1 MIMIDFFCLFEGE
14 VKEAMVPV
22 VSTTI
27 GLVSP
32 TSSISRMPPDG
43 HEFPQKYTEEP
54 PLEKSPSMTTTVKGS
69 EERQQSESVL
79 ADSAVLPP
87 LPASEPPSAPFKYPP
102 IYNGDVEIFTE
113 KKFFVPGVPTE
124 LPVQIKSSRNSF
136 WRQDE
141 KSEKSVRDKI
151 AMFSSVPDS
160 APPNPSNGK
169 LNKYKSSEDVFYCD
183 ETDCNRNFPNGKMF
197 SRSVMTLDKV
207 SGGGNYMKKPPYG
220 SDTPI
225 PTTRPLDYSNRTQS
239 SMDLSSSSSAY
250 SSSCS
255 PDSSLSSNS
264 SYLGYSSTLPRKK
277 TRNDESKNNLG
288 KKENVGIQRT
298 TSFSVHGRSQSLLD
312 INPTPYKSRYLSESL
327 QDDGQKPGSL
337 NLLIEQRRKN
347 LSKLRGLVIPEKS
360 TNSVP
365 GLPIVDLPEIRS
377 RDLILSSKVPSAYK
391 EKNLIKQPRA
401 TLPEVVVPK
410 VSPTH
415 LWDMQSKVPNIPKY
429 SPAFKRKSIA
439 VFGAKELMALN
450 DKKESTITP
459 LQRSMGEP
467 IRAPLKPPRNVPLV
481 RQNSVC
487 DDRKYDDAVGSFLC
501 EPEHQYTLPRNH
513 KIGEIT
519 KSYDM
524 YVPKR
529 KSLSHGKYRLHSDL
543 GRSEEDSDNDSAV
556 SSSRSSIS
564 HGFSPPASP
573 LLDNQHQTVDD
584 PGLRS
589 RLLFSPER
597 NQYNRTLSSDMRSSM
612 SVSSNSS
619 NPPSETQQM
628 NMCTNEGNL
637 NDANNKRILKP
648 QSVEAINRKNVLASA
663 KYSRGFDVKS
673 GSPLIQRKF
682 LEVVENGLNKNN
694 DFNYTNS
701 HNPMKKHS
709 ENGLTVVDK
718 DNNTLTKP
726 KIEKVAYITD
736 VVDDATD
743 VLSDSNQNKKK
754 LEKSESLPATTTDPN
769 KSSTSSLRKASVP
782 HGYGSWNKNNNNN
795 WNETN
800 GNTLESSSGKESDVS
815 SKNEL
820 LTENSLP
827 KNSPDEKGFERSNL
841 IMKFGKMSTDS
852 GIVAD
857 SSSSIESIDKTDKK
871 MIDAKDE
878 QMIPDKVLNGN
889 RGSINDIRKSFEKVE
904 TLPSNPARLMKS
916 MSVTTGTTN
925 NYNGINGNH
934 FRGSSLD
941 STASEDGPYG
951 CPTNL
956 FREQFGSI
964 TSLASS
970 TSLISPQVRESEMK
984 TF

>member
-1 MIMIDFFCLFEGE
+1 
-14 VKEAMVPV
+14 MVPV

-183 ETDCNRNFPNGKMF
+183 ETDCNRNFPNGK
-197 SRSVMTLDKV
+197 
-207 SGGGNYMKKPPYG
+207 
-220 SDTPI
+220 I
-225 PTTRPLDYSNRTQS
+225 
-239 SMDLSSSSSAY
+239 SSSSAY

-277 TRNDESKNNLG
+277 TRNEESKNNLG
-288 KKENVGIQRT
+288 KKDNVGIQRT

-391 EKNLIKQPRA
+391 EKNLTKQPRA

-415 LWDMQSKVPNIPKY
+415 LWDMQ
-429 SPAFKRKSIA
+429 
-439 VFGAKELMALN
+439 
-450 DKKESTITP
+450 T
-459 LQRSMGEP
+459 
-467 IRAPLKPPRNVPLV
+467 PLKPPRNVPLV

-487 DDRKYDDAVGSFLC
+487 DD
-501 EPEHQYTLPRNH
+501 P
-513 KIGEIT
+513 
-519 KSYDM
+519 
-524 YVPKR
+524 
-529 KSLSHGKYRLHSDL
+529 
-543 GRSEEDSDNDSAV
+543 
-556 SSSRSSIS
+556 
-564 HGFSPPASP
+564 SP

-597 NQYNRTLSSDMRSSM
+597 NQYSRTPSSDMRSSM
-612 SVSSNSS
+612 SISSNSS

-673 GSPLIQRKF
+673 
-682 LEVVENGLNKNN
+682 EVVENGLNKNN

-736 VVDDATD
+736 VVDDGTD

-769 KSSTSSLRKASVP
+769 KSSTSSLRKASV
-782 HGYGSWNKNNNNN
+782 
-795 WNETN
+795 
-800 GNTLESSSGKESDVS
+800 
-815 SKNEL
+815 
-820 LTENSLP
+820 
-827 KNSPDEKGFERSNL
+827 
-841 IMKFGKMSTDS
+841 
-852 GIVAD
+852 
-857 SSSSIESIDKTDKK
+857 
-871 MIDAKDE
+871 
-878 QMIPDKVLNGN
+878 LNGN

-904 TLPSNPARLMKS
+904 TLPSNPVRLMKS
-916 MSVTTGTTN
+916 VSVTTGTTN

-970 TSLISPQVRESEMK
+970 TSLISPQELQLLLEEANQTLEESGNVGGGLNTNNHDVLVIILHRDTVGGSIGITLAGGADYESKEITVHKVLAGSPADRDGRIQKGDRILSINGKSMKGSPRLEVVLVVSRLKSDILTDCINSDDSNGINNSIRQHSMVRAGRMLKKSTLLESDESSFCQTARGPPVSLTLVKDGAGLGFSLEGGKDCSTGDKPLVIKKIFTGGAAEKCGQLKAGDELLNINGMDVSIMSRIEAWKLMK
-984 TF
+984 QLPDGNVTITVRHEVENRP